1 MADTVSFVQGS
12 TSLALNSGDYNT
24 LAIDLS
30 TPAPDILQH
39 MPDYGENKVVRVED
53 KDRTA
58 ILQLRITG
66 DDWDDVYNNLA
77 TLRRWL
83 HEAERAEIDGD
94 ANPVYLSLLRDAT
107 STASNATYHRIKV
120 GWIEGDNS
128 FTPFAQKSEQVND
141 VVMSLILAPYGELT
155 STISLFNMLA
165 SSPHFVE
172 DSNAD
177 GTSDGWTAAGAATVL
192 SRATNHWLVG
202 GVCQRITTDAT
213 NEDQGMYSAAV
224 VTCADNDPV
233 VAYAWVAKQSGT
245 DTVLT
250 IALIDGGGT
259 HADSVEFDP
268 AAPAGYDKM
277 IVAPPGSTLTW
288 YRYTVS
294 DDGTGPRAA
303 ADARLLIYRDNTDE
317 DGEALLLV
325 DACYLRTGTTTA
337 PDAWASTA
345 NIENRND
352 PAIAES
358 NINYIDVALIPGDAP
373 AQMLYSD
380 WITDAARDF
389 YHVVALEQDAGD
401 LAVDVPYIIDAAS
414 FTKTSGTGTWDET
427 EGAGAALNNNN
438 YGQYVE
444 DAGENGCQLG
454 YIFPS
459 AAAAIIAGRE
469 FKVYVAC
476 SSDVDSTYLSLSVAA
491 YDGTV
496 QSRTAGIFA
505 ANNYELKY
513 IGVFRPTP
521 LLDSVAAFSTAT
533 LYLNVDGI
541 TNTKVF
547 NLDCIFLMP
556 VDMGLV
562 VTKQLINHTAIHIDG
577 PRNSSYTD
585 FNASDYIGQPFDLL
599 PGRVTNRLRVLNY
612 DAATDDYNSADA
624 FPIELTLTARTR
636 HILGTI

>member
-1 MADTVSFVQGS
+1 MADTVSFVQG
-12 TSLALNSGDYNT
+12 TKSLALNTGDYNT

-94 ANPVYLSLLRDAT
+94 AVQVDLQLLRDAT
-107 STASNATYHRIKV
+107 STASNATNHRIKA

-141 VVMSLILAPYGELT
+141 VVMTLILAPYAEKKA
-155 STISLFNMLA
+155 TISLYNMLL
-165 SSPHFVE
+165 SSPHMVE

-177 GTSDGWTAAGAATVL
+177 GLADGWGLWDTPATSL
-192 SRATNHWLVG
+192 STTKYLVG
-202 GVCQRITTDAT
+202 DQAQRIVT
-213 NEDQGMYSAAV
+213 NDTVQQGV
-224 VTCADNDPV
+224 F
-233 VAYAWVAKQSGT
+233 T
-245 DTVLT
+245 DTVT
-250 IALIDGGGT
+250 NTAST
-259 HADSVEFDP
+259 
-268 AAPAGYDKM
+268 AAAGYVWAHVVTGTWDL
-277 IVAPPGSTLTW
+277 ILYDVDAPGALDTVVMDATGTNADAGYSMVGAGGNTW

-294 DDGTGPRAA
+294 DNAIPGFNDVV
-303 ADARLLIYRDNTDE
+303 
-317 DGEALLLV
+317 LLV
-325 DACYLRTGTTTA
+325 TSAVFVVGYDIYVDAAYLRLGVNTVPA
-337 PDAWASTA
+337 AWASTA

-352 PAIAES
+352 PVIAES
-358 NINYIDVALIPGDAP
+358 NINYLDVSLIPGDAP
-373 AQMLYSD
+373 AQMLYSNY
-380 WITDAARDF
+380 ITDAARDF

-505 ANNYELKY
+505 VNNYELKY

-562 VTKQLINHTAIHIDG
+562 VTKQLIDHTAIHIDG

-585 FNASDYIGQPFDLL
+585 FNASDYVGKPFDLL

-612 DAATDDYNSADA
+612 DAATDDYNSADP
-624 FPIELTLTARTR
+624 FVIEVVLTARTR
-636 HILGTI
+636 HLLGTL